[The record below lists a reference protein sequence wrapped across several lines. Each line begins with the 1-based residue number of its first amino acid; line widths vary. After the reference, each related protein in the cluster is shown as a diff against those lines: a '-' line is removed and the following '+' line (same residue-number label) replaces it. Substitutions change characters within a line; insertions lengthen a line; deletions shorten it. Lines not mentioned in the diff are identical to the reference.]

1 MRIGGIPLEA
11 IRILIA
17 DDNESFRSNLQCILS
32 DRYTVQLC
40 QDGKEALKTVGSF
53 QPDIVVVDL
62 LLRKL
67 DGLSLLHEIALLPH
81 TPAILVTTT
90 FVSKYIEDK
99 LFELG
104 VRSILIKPC
113 DLNAAAN
120 IVLEMAQ
127 KCTPALPYNISAS
140 KLLQKLNIP
149 THMDGYRQLKVAIP
163 IYAKDPDK
171 PLNKVIYAEVAKI
184 CGYDN
189 PKQVER
195 SIRNVIDK
203 AWNLRSEI
211 LWSEYF
217 PNGKPSN
224 KAFISRLADEL
235 LSIETEPAAQ

>member
-1 MRIGGIPLEA
+1 MEA

-32 DRYTVQLC
+32 DRYTVQIC
-40 QDGKEALKTVGSF
+40 QDGKEALRMISSSH
-53 QPDIVVVDL
+53 PDIVVLDL
-62 LLRKL
+62 LLREL
-67 DGLSLLHEIALLPH
+67 DGLSLLHQIALLPQ
-81 TPAILVTTT
+81 PPMLLVTTT
-90 FVSKYIEDK
+90 FVSKYIEEK

-104 VRSILIKPC
+104 VRNILIKPC
-113 DLNAAAN
+113 NLNAAAN

-127 KCTPALPYNISAS
+127 KYTPTLPYNIAAS

-171 PLNKVIYAEVAKI
+171 PLNKVIYAEVAKF

-203 AWNLRSEI
+203 AWNSRSEM
-211 LWSEYF
+211 LWAEYF

-235 LSIETEPAAQ
+235 LSEETEPAAQ